1 MCCLSEWKKN
11 IIHKKKRNLEL
22 IGASPDYE
30 LILEVYS
37 LSKTPSDSA
46 FVFVFKEINSFI
58 KQVCIKLMKGDTN
71 DFHNFGFYFNFR
83 LHFKIY

>member
-1 MCCLSEWKKN
+1 MYLMYTSQMF
-11 IIHKKKRNLEL
+11 
-22 IGASPDYE
+22 G
-30 LILEVYS
+30 V
-37 LSKTPSDSA
+37 SKI
-46 FVFVFKEINSFI
+46 FFKEINSFI